1 MKWTSEGLKKK
12 ESKLI
17 EDLLQT
23 LQSQHNTYRTLS
35 NHWDGTKAVESLS
48 SFSHWEIFGR
58 NVRPDLNQK
67 IQEVFDSF
75 QGKITPANYAVILGR
90 LQAVLTWARENVPIK
105 DERRPEAELKDQ
117 WEKAR
122 DREAAQKQKEAEFN
136 EKATTIPEDKRGV
149 VLEICFDNSD
159 PMSDYFDRH
168 HCIETYLL
176 AIIPDGR
183 EDERNLRTVIDQIPA
198 LKEIPFE
205 WHTEKYSMGHG
216 NYLESKTTTETRTDE
231 AGRQIQCHYEIRY
244 RKTYGK
250 PTRVIPHPQWFLGE
264 VEGGSNGSSG
274 KETVFEMTIRENRD
288 MDGVEILFPS
298 KPSRAVIETLK
309 NHGFRWSFKQGL
321 WWKRNSLGLI
331 ERIEQALKGSSDSS
345 SSCEN
350 SEGSSPTHDNPGT
363 CANEINNPV

>member
-12 ESKLI
+12 EVKLV
-17 EDLLQT
+17 EDLLHA
-23 LQSQHNTYRTLS
+23 LQSQHNTYRTLT

-48 SFSHWEIFGR
+48 SASWEIFGH

-67 IQEVFDSF
+67 IQEVYDSC
-75 QGKITPANYAVILGR
+75 QGKLTPANYADILSR
-90 LQAVLTWARENVPIK
+90 LQAVLTWAKENVPVK
-105 DERRPEAELKDQ
+105 DQRRPEAELKEQ
-117 WEKAR
+117 WEKGR
-122 DREAAQKQKEAEFN
+122 EREAEAKRKEEEFN
-136 EKATTIPEDKRGV
+136 QKATEIPTDKRGV

-159 PMSDYFDRH
+159 AMSDYFDRH
-168 HCIETYLL
+168 HTIEAYLL
-176 AIIPDGR
+176 AIIPEGR
-183 EDERNLRTVIDQIPA
+183 EDERNLRTVIERIPA

-216 NYLESKTTTETRTDE
+216 NYLESKTTTETRTGE

-264 VEGGSNGSSG
+264 VQGGSNGGNG
-274 KETVFEMTIRENRD
+274 KETVLEMTIRENKE
-288 MDGVEILFPS
+288 MNGVEILFPS

-321 WWKRNSLGLI
+321 WWKRNSPGLI
-331 ERIEQALKGSSDSS
+331 ERIEQALKGSSGPST
-345 SSCEN
+345 SCEN
-350 SEGSSPTHDNPGT
+350 PEEGSDAHNNPGT
-363 CANEINNPV
+363 CVDEVSNPV